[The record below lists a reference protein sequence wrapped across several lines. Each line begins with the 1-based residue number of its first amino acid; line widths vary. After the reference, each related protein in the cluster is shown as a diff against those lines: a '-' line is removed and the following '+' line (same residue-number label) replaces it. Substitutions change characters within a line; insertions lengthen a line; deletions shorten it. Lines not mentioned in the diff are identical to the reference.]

1 MRIIGTIRRHPAVCY
16 FALAFA
22 ISWGG
27 VLAAIGGGSIPA
39 PPEVA
44 QQRFVFVY
52 LAMLLGPPIAGI
64 AMTAMVGG
72 SAGLTEY
79 RRRLFAWRV
88 DRRWYALAILGA
100 PLAVLATDLLLTFWS
115 ADFLP
120 AVFLSQ
126 RDAGPVQAASPIA
139 FVFTSLAVG
148 FGAGFFEE
156 LGWTG
161 FATPTLRARYG
172 IVHTAVLLGVMWGA
186 WHFLAVYWG
195 SASAFGTVPASV
207 FMLVGMFSFLPP
219 YRLLMVRVHERT
231 GSLLIGI
238 LMHASLTSSMLILGP
253 HVVGT
258 ASIANNLLFTAVL
271 WFAAA
276 LPITGFS
283 RRRQDAV
290 GTFAA

>member
-1 MRIIGTIRRHPAVCY
+1 MRIIGTMRRHPAVSY
-16 FALAFA
+16 FLLAFA
-22 ISWGG
+22 ISWAG

-52 LAMLLGPPIAGI
+52 LAMLLGPPVAGI
-64 AMTAMVGG
+64 AMTAIVGG

-79 RRRLFAWRV
+79 RRRLFTWRV
-88 DRRWYALAILGA
+88 DGRWYALAILGA
-100 PLAVLATDLLLTFWS
+100 PLAVLVTDLLLSFWS
-115 ADFLP
+115 PDFLP
-120 AVFLSQ
+120 AVFLSE
-126 RDAGPVQAASPIA
+126 RDAGPVQAASPTG
-139 FVFTSLAVG
+139 FVFMSVAVG

-161 FATPTLRARYG
+161 FATPTLRTRYG
-172 IVHTAVLLGVMWGA
+172 IVQTAVLLGVMWGA

-238 LMHASLTSSMLILGP
+238 LMHASLTSSMLIFGP
-253 HVVGT
+253 HVVGA
-258 ASIANNLLFTAVL
+258 ASIANNLAFSTVL
-271 WFAAA
+271 WLVAAV
-276 LPITGFS
+276 PIARFS
-283 RRRQDAV
+283 RTRPEPAV
-290 GTFAA
+290 TLPA